1 MANENYKHNINGD
14 YYFPMEIKDDAD
26 REYAR
31 AAGLAITRTR
41 LGNRVIEALMIPC
54 KRVAYDS
61 SGREVYLETPSE
73 EQREIYLSYIRD
85 EMNEQDAMKRDGRCC
100 IPDGAGGLKRC
111 PCRVPNPAY
120 TPGGAETKTIPVN
133 CEGDRYERMCRD
145 FERFVEARSPRL
157 APLAKALMRE
167 FTKSEYSRS
176 SGVST
181 SSVSRQADKLKALVE
196 EFLESESYL

>member
-41 LGNRVIEALMIPC
+41 LGNRVIEAIMIPC

-61 SGREVYLETPSE
+61 RGREVYLETPTE

-85 EMNEQDAMKRDGRCC
+85 ELNEQDAMKRDGRCC
-100 IPDGAGGLKRC
+100 IPDGGGNSLRANIRAPAAFPHHPC
-111 PCRVPNPAY
+111 P
-120 TPGGAETKTIPVN
+120 G
-133 CEGDRYERMCRD
+133 
-145 FERFVEARSPRL
+145 RL
-157 APLAKALMRE
+157 
-167 FTKSEYSRS
+167 
-176 SGVST
+176 T
-181 SSVSRQADKLKALVE
+181 SSKRL
-196 EFLESESYL
+196 